1 MTTPLK
7 TTAEP
12 CYLLCQTGLQYQLLG
27 VPPPR
32 GAPLPVDSLDA
43 QQHPPLPLELGQ
55 AAVEVGCRPAEQA
68 HKQHDAH
75 QCQPPPVEGASL
87 AQRKGDLR
95 PAEQAAT
102 QAVGDVG
109 HLCHGTEAHGH
120 RGELG
125 LAASDT
131 CPFAGKL
138 SDGAAIWL
146 HRLQSIL

>member
-55 AAVEVGCRPAEQA
+55 AAVEVGCGPAEQA
-68 HKQHDAH
+68 HEQHDAH
-75 QCQPPPVEGASL
+75 QRQPPPVEGASL
-87 AQRKGDLR
+87 AQREGDLR

-102 QAVGDVG
+102 QAVGAW
-109 HLCHGTEAHGH
+109 EASATSA
-120 RGELG
+120 RGR
-125 LAASDT
+125 
-131 CPFAGKL
+131 
-138 SDGAAIWL
+138 
-146 HRLQSIL
+146 RLTGRGSG